1 MASSPSIASTRI
13 PATASPAKALPT
25 EASTKPGMVA
35 AMLRLWLEHNRRVAQ
50 FGMPPL

>member
-13 PATASPAKALPT
+13 PAK
-25 EASTKPGMVA
+25 ASTKPGLLA
-35 AMLRLWLEHNRRVAQ
+35 EILRLWLEHNRRVAQ

>member
-1 MASSPSIASTRI
+1 MASSPSIAPTRI
-13 PATASPAKALPT
+13 SAASPQAP
-25 EASTKPGMVA
+25 TKPGLFA